1 MRRRSG
7 KVDRLPQEMREAVEQ
22 MLLSGIS
29 YREISEYLQTK
40 GFSLSRMAICTYAK
54 RFLPAAQMLHIAQ
67 AVVKNNNTK

>member
-7 KVDRLPQEMREAVEQ
+7 KVDRLPQEMREAVEK

-67 AVVKNNNTK
+67 AVAKNNNTK

>member
-1 MRRRSG
+1 MRRRPG
-7 KVDRLPQEMREAVEQ
+7 KVDRLPQEMRGAVGQ
-22 MLLSGIS
+22 MRRSGIA

-67 AVVKNNNTK
+67 AVAKNNNTK

>member
-40 GFSLSRMAICTYAK
+40 GFSLS
-54 RFLPAAQMLHIAQ
+54 
-67 AVVKNNNTK
+67 

>member
-7 KVDRLPQEMREAVEQ
+7 KVDRLPQEMREAMEQ

-54 RFLPAAQMLHIAQ
+54 RFLPTAQMLHIAQ
-67 AVVKNNNTK
+67 AVAKNNNTK